1 MWTRSK
7 LCGRE
12 LRRYGSASRRAVI
25 TDGRRKEGS
34 VMERIM
40 RIALLS
46 LMGAAAFKVAYV
58 TLCVDQEIVAPTVN
72 LEGDPRRAEH

>member
-1 MWTRSK
+1 MFNRK
-7 LCGRE
+7 P
-12 LRRYGSASRRAVI
+12 RRPRLGAVI
-25 TDGRRKEGS
+25 TEGRGQEGS

-58 TLCVDQEIVAPTVN
+58 TLCVDREIVAPTIN
-72 LEGDPRRAEH
+72 LVGDERRAEH